1 MKWNRC
7 AVLYF
12 AIDISLFLDSVEYP
26 SSVIS
31 KLPLYI
37 ILSRK
42 EYIVKKGFPY
52 KMFALLAMLH
62 TILRFLFFLQTHGM
76 NDSLYYEH
84 AYTKDMV
91 SDDMIL
97 NIPTNYNHTIK
108 STTKGKGI
116 EILPTSVPKFNVS
129 TKYSGKCSTTLNQYL
144 IL

>member
-1 MKWNRC
+1 M
-7 AVLYF
+7 
-12 AIDISLFLDSVEYP
+12 
-26 SSVIS
+26 
-31 KLPLYI
+31 
-37 ILSRK
+37 LSRK

-52 KMFALLAMLH
+52 KMLALLAMLH

-116 EILPTSVPKFNVS
+116 EILPTSEPKFNVS
-129 TKYSGKCSTTLNQYL
+129 TKYSGKCSTTSNQY
-144 IL
+144 